1 MEDTTAV
8 FGAWPGDADVA
19 VALTFDVDGE
29 AAWLAE
35 GPEYGRRLTLL
46 SQARF
51 GPGRGLG
58 RILDLLAELEI
69 PGSFYVPGH
78 TADHH
83 PEAVAAIV
91 TPGHE
96 VGHHGYWTEIPT
108 ASMAPPEGRAEE
120 GQGAG
125 AARDA
130 AASDHPDVQRGR
142 PWFATHAQIAALANP
157 PARPHRLVRRSFRG
171 RFRR

>member
-58 RILDLLAELEI
+58 HILHLLAELEI
-69 PGSFYVPGH
+69 PGTFCVPGH

-83 PEAVAAIV
+83 PEAVAA
-91 TPGHE
+91 
-96 VGHHGYWTEIPT
+96 
-108 ASMAPPEGRAEE
+108 
-120 GQGAG
+120 
-125 AARDA
+125 
-130 AASDHPDVQRGR
+130 ASDHRDAQQRAPVVRHPCPDRR
-142 PWFATHAQIAALANP
+142 PGE
-157 PARPHRLVRRSFRG
+157 PAGRPHRLVRRSCRG